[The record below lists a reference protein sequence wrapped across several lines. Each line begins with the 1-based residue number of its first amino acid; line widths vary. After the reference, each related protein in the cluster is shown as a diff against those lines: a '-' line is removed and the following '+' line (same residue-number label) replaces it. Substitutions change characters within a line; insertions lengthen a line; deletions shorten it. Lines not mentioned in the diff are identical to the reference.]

1 MIQIVIMKKPLVH
14 QNLVK
19 KLKKPKRNTLT
30 LLVRKYFIKVG
41 RNLRFHDYRSIVL
54 LTFYNVHVVFCSRY
68 LPLLVLCPAPLLEI
82 IKKMFHFH
90 LNKRKKIASSPPK
103 NPIPRIMSIKSFSR
117 AKKEKKISNLVYFV
131 KY

>member
-68 LPLLVLCPAPLLEI
+68 LPLLVLCPAPLLE
-82 IKKMFHFH
+82 M
-90 LNKRKKIASSPPK
+90 KKIASSPPK